1 MDEKALFEGLAEE
14 LIRQWEIIP
23 TGGGFLVLTDWEFP
37 NDERIEIQVRMVGER
52 EDLYVAT
59 DGGSLYNFFFTEGV
73 ILDAD
78 ENAMNVL
85 KRVTGRHGAQ
95 LVDYQIVK
103 GANDETLPQSV
114 KDVLEAVKDASLL
127 LWHKLSHGKAFH

>member
-1 MDEKALFEGLAEE
+1 MDEKSLFENLVEE
-14 LIRQWEIIP
+14 LVRHWEIVP
-23 TGGGFLVLTDWEFP
+23 TGGGLLIVTDWELP
-37 NDERIEIQVRMVGER
+37 NEERIEIQVRTVGER

-73 ILDAD
+73 VLDAD
-78 ENAMNVL
+78 EHAMNVL
-85 KRVTGRHGAQ
+85 KGVMRKHGVQ

-103 GANDETLPQSV
+103 GANDETLPRSV

-127 LWHKLSHGKAFH
+127 LWHRLSPGQAVH